1 MSWWFRLRRRRR
13 LETDLAEEISFH
25 KEMRSRDE
33 GAPRFG
39 NETLIQESMRD
50 LWTFAWLETTLGD
63 IRYACRGLIK
73 SPGFSI
79 IAIASLALGLGAV
92 VAIFTAADDLLFR
105 PLPFQHP
112 DRLVMLWE
120 TNKTLPDAVHN
131 VVAPYNFLEW
141 KAKNAV
147 FEDMAFVDE
156 GRSVFSDGA
165 HSEEVHV
172 QTVSPN
178 FFTML
183 GVTAYRGRLI
193 TPSEHDDSQVLI
205 SYRTW
210 QIWFGGDSDVIGRR
224 VFLDSFPRTILGV
237 MPPGF
242 SFGSRDV
249 DVWPSMALDPIPERN
264 KGPRNLNV
272 VGLLKPGVT
281 LEQAQKQMAGIAL
294 SLEQADPQ
302 FNKNWTVTLEP
313 LRDAFVRGVKTA
325 LRVLLGAVSLLLVVA
340 CANVSSLLLARYQSR
355 RPEIAT
361 RVALGAG
368 RGRLIRQLLT
378 ENVVLAASS
387 GALGLLLGKLALAGL
402 VRLAPQALTQSVN
415 IAIDFRIVLF
425 AVGLAV
431 LTGVLFGVA
440 PPVIASARF
449 SSALKGSPSRLSAG
463 GNFRAWLIAGQIAAS
478 VVLLAGAGVLSRSLL
493 KLQSVDSGLNAQN
506 TLTFHFRVLSP
517 NDVSKFSQ
525 AIAGIER
532 LPGVRSVSATSF
544 LPFAGLATIAPV
556 KVEARPAPQP
566 GEELTATIRTVMP
579 RYFETIGIPIRR
591 GRDFLPTENN
601 RDAPMRFV
609 VNEAFV
615 RKYLPGENPLSKRIS
630 VAMARNNP
638 FGEIVGVVGDVKEG
652 ALNKQPVPTVYF
664 LYEHMPYGQMT
675 LLARAGG
682 DPTSILPSVQRIVR
696 DLDPR
701 LAVAEVQTMET
712 ILSETYARERF
723 SALLMLSFSISAV
736 MMAAIGI
743 YGILAYLV
751 TAKTPEIGL
760 RMAVGADSSRI
771 VRMVVGEAARFVTAG
786 LLVGIAVAFAVLRL
800 VTSQLFDTSPS
811 DPLTFAAV
819 PAILI
824 IVALAAAYIP
834 ARRAARLDPMKA
846 LRVE

>member
-1 MSWWFRLRRRRR
+1 MRWWLRLRRRRA

-25 KEMRSRDE
+25 KEMRSQDE

-39 NETLIQESMRD
+39 NETLIRESMRD
-50 LWTFAWLETTLGD
+50 LWTLGWLETTLGD

-79 IAIASLALGLGAV
+79 TAIASLALGLGAV

-105 PLPFQHP
+105 PLPFQNP

-131 VVAPYNFLEW
+131 VVAPYNFLQW

-165 HSEEVHV
+165 HSEEVRV

-183 GVTAYRGRLI
+183 GVTAYRGRI
-193 TPSEHDDSQVLI
+193 NTSSEHDDSEVMI

-210 QIWFGGDSDVIGRR
+210 QTWFGGDADAIGRK
-224 VFLDSFPRTILGV
+224 VYLDSFPRTIAGV

-242 SFGSRDV
+242 SFGGRDV

-281 LEQAQKQMAGIAL
+281 LGQAQKQMTGIAL

-302 FNKNWTVTLEP
+302 FNKNWTVTIEP
-313 LRDAFVRGVKTA
+313 LRDAFVRGVKTS
-325 LRVLLGAVSLLLVVA
+325 LRVLLGAVSLLLMVA

-361 RVALGAG
+361 RIAIGAG

-378 ENVVLAASS
+378 ENVVLAACS
-387 GALGLLLGKLALAGL
+387 GAFGLLLGKFALAGL
-402 VRLAPQALTQSVN
+402 VRLAPQVLTQNADV
-415 IAIDFRIVLF
+415 AIDFRIVLF

-431 LTGVLFGVA
+431 LTGILFGVA

-449 SSALKGSPSRLSAG
+449 SSALKGSTSRFSTG
-463 GNFRAWLIAGQIAAS
+463 GSFRAWLIAGQIAAS
-478 VVLLAGAGVLSRSLL
+478 VVLLAAAGVLSRSLL

-517 NDVSKFSQ
+517 SDVSKFSQ

-532 LPGVRSVSATSF
+532 LAGVRSVSATSF
-544 LPFAGLATIAPV
+544 LPFGGVAAIAPV
-556 KVEARPAPQP
+556 SIDGRPSPQP
-566 GEELTATIRTVMP
+566 GEELTATVRTVMT
-579 RYFETIGIPIRR
+579 RYFETIGIPIKQ
-591 GRDFLPTENN
+591 GRDFLTTENT

-615 RKYLPGENPLSKRIS
+615 RKYLAGEDPLRKRIS

-652 ALNKQPVPTVYF
+652 ALSKQPVPTVYF

-675 LLARAGG
+675 LLARTDG
-682 DPTSILPSVQRIVR
+682 DPASILPSVRRIVR

-701 LAVAEVQTMET
+701 LAVSEVRTMES
-712 ILSETYARERF
+712 ILSDTYAKERF
-723 SALLMLSFSISAV
+723 SALLMLSFSLSALT
-736 MMAAIGI
+736 MAAIGL

-760 RMAVGADSSRI
+760 RMAVWADAGKI
-771 VRMVVGEAARFVTAG
+771 IRMVVGDAARFVIAG
-786 LLVGIAVAFAVLRL
+786 LLVGIALAFAVLRL
-800 VTSQLFDTSPS
+800 VASQLFETSPA

-819 PAILI
+819 PVILI
-824 IVALAAAYIP
+824 LVALAAAYFP